1 MFYLQYCA
9 KNITDFAADI
19 LLGSTVQRIAY
30 EPKSLSQRIFSPS
43 FHHSLT
49 HIPMHVAARTNKKKS
64 MDRQT
69 RKRQGPFVCR
79 STLERSSGA
88 VKTMKIHSDVSQRK
102 REGLVRAHARER
114 ELVKER
120 ESA

>member
-1 MFYLQYCA
+1 MFYLQYCAKNITDFAADIYCA

-79 STLERSSGA
+79 STLARSSGA
-88 VKTMKIHSDVSQRK
+88 VKTLVS
-102 REGLVRAHARER
+102 REERARARTR
-114 ELVKER
+114 EN
-120 ESA
+120 